1 MKIEFTDKVAVV
13 TGAAGGFGSA
23 TARTLAGAGATVVV
37 SDIALEKAEA
47 VAAELPGAIAVQTD
61 VTSPEAITELF
72 EVVADRFGGLDIL
85 VNNAGAPTPK
95 TDLVDMT
102 LADIDWLIAIN
113 YRSTVLASQAAL
125 PLMQGRDGA
134 NIVNVASI
142 SARRPRPGGTVYNS
156 AKAGVESFTRALAS
170 EVAPYVRVNAVSPVI
185 AETGFIRSIY
195 GHDDLREADRQRL
208 VSGIPLQRTATTQ
221 DVANTIAFLASDLAS
236 FHTGVCMQVDGGRSI
251 S

>member
-1 MKIEFTDKVAVV
+1 MRIDFTDKVVVV
-13 TGAAGGFGSA
+13 TGGAGGFGSS
-23 TARTLAGAGATVVV
+23 TARTFAQAGATVVV
-37 SDIALEKAEA
+37 SDIALEKAET
-47 VAAELPGAIAVQTD
+47 VAADLPAAIAVRTD
-61 VTSPEAITELF
+61 VTSPESITELF
-72 EVVADRFGGLDIL
+72 EIVDERCGGIDVL

-102 LADIDWLIAIN
+102 LADIDWLIDIN

-125 PLMQGRDGA
+125 PLMAGRENA

-156 AKAGVESFTRALAS
+156 AKAGVESFTRALAA
-170 EVAPYVRVNAVSPVI
+170 EVAPHVRVNAVSPVI
-185 AETGFIRSIY
+185 AETGFVRSIY
-195 GHDDLREADRQRL
+195 GRDDLTEGDRARL
-208 VSGIPLQRTATTQ
+208 VQGIPLARTAQPQ

-236 FHTGVCMQVDGGRSI
+236 FHTGVCLQVDGGRSI